1 MKRFFNTTSKIL
13 IWFVILNGEMQIYL
27 TYLLAFLGK
36 TSVLEQLG
44 KTIALEIVA
53 PVALLVL
60 KAVIENV
67 FEKNIIFP
75 HADKQEENSDSGN
88 EVNEPPTI

>member
-13 IWFVILNGEMQIYL
+13 IWFVIINGEFQIYL

-36 TSVLEQLG
+36 PDALESLG
-44 KTIALEIVA
+44 QTIALEVVF
-53 PVALLVL
+53 PVAFLVL

-67 FEKNIIFP
+67 FEKNVIFP
-75 HADKQEENSDSGN
+75 HSRNGEPTNADGSVK
-88 EVNEPPTI
+88 EPPTI

>member
-13 IWFVILNGEMQIYL
+13 IWFVVLNAEIHIYL
-27 TYLLAFLGK
+27 CYLLAFLGR
-36 TSVLEQLG
+36 TDVLELLG
-44 KTIALEIVA
+44 QTIAAELIV
-53 PVALLVL
+53 PVVALVL

-75 HADKQEENSDSGN
+75 HADSFCDNGCCSSSDNSA
-88 EVNEPPTI
+88 TI